1 MKKVIILCS
10 LIMYVPLIL
19 LGCATTPKF
28 TPLPWGVK
36 VVSPSPDLPKN
47 ITAFSG
53 IWYGIW
59 DNGRPTTLVVEK
71 IKPPEASVIYS
82 WGPLGKEREG
92 GFNHHTGRIEP
103 GKLTITN
110 PELGITINYLLSN
123 GGEKLEGEFRVAKSI
138 YYVTMRR
145 QLPQSLH

>member
-10 LIMYVPLIL
+10 LILYVPLIL

-36 VVSPSPDLPKN
+36 VVSPSPDLHQN
-47 ITAFSG
+47 IAGFFGT
-53 IWYGIW
+53 WYGIW
-59 DNGRPTTLVVEK
+59 DNGRSTTLVVEK

-82 WGPLGKEREG
+82 WGPLGTEREG
-92 GFNHHTGRIEP
+92 GFRHHTGRIET
-103 GKLTITN
+103 GKLTVTV
-110 PELGITINYLLSN
+110 PELGITITYLLSN
-123 GGEKLEGEFRVAKSI
+123 DGEKLKGEFRVAKSI

-145 QLPQSLH
+145 QLP